1 MLIYFLVNT
10 GRTVH
15 DDIGNI
21 KYISKLQR
29 SILGIITSRVSDSV
43 IYTTANSRIQC
54 KISPGFLKHRH
65 DITIHLRFLIIHFNI
80 STVRSTQGSS
90 GRRIE
95 FLTQLVSPVIH
106 VATSLNRQPII
117 YPKVCR
123 KGKDNARTRFFTL
136 YTVHYPIW
144 ILFEVF
150 GKCMPVLHIQIPFF
164 VIGFKMVF
172 IIRQILTT
180 RKTIKPYQRI
190 HIKAS
195 RYRLILN
202 SLFHYIHITIQLQ
215 TFVEHGSRFA

>member
-1 MLIYFLVNT
+1 MT
-10 GRTVH
+10 SP
-15 DDIGNI
+15 
-21 KYISKLQR
+21 YIC
-29 SILGIITSRVSDSV
+29 V
-43 IYTTANSRIQC
+43 
-54 KISPGFLKHRH
+54 PE
-65 DITIHLRFLIIHFNI
+65 IHFNI

-117 YPKVCR
+117 YLKVCR

-172 IIRQILTT
+172 IIRQIS
-180 RKTIKPYQRI
+180 
-190 HIKAS
+190 HHEENDKALPTDS
-195 RYRLILN
+195 YK
-202 SLFHYIHITIQLQ
+202 SLPIPAYSQQSVSLHSHYHP
-215 TFVEHGSRFA
+215 VSDVC